1 MEKKDDSEEIE
12 KQRKNLRHVNEL
24 EQEKILLKE
33 INKYF
38 EKNDNISKEIFDSFS
53 HELRTPIVT
62 IKSYTDMILNGAFGE
77 LSSEQKEKLLRVKEN
92 TELLID
98 TVMLMLDK
106 IKDRK

>member
-1 MEKKDDSEEIE
+1 MIENDNSEEFE

-38 EKNDNISKEIFDSFS
+38 EKNDDISKEIFDSFS